1 MTAIEAAERLAVH
14 ENQWAGLS
22 ADTVKRL
29 REVLAR
35 VSRIALSEDP
45 QAIGALQADAAI
57 ALIFLNVD
65 LDGAKQ

>member
-1 MTAIEAAERLAVH
+1 MTAIEAAERLAQH
-14 ENQWAGLS
+14 ENQWSGLS

-45 QAIGALQADAAI
+45 QAIGALRADAKI
-57 ALIFLNVD
+57 ALILLNID
-65 LDGAKQ
+65 LDGVQ